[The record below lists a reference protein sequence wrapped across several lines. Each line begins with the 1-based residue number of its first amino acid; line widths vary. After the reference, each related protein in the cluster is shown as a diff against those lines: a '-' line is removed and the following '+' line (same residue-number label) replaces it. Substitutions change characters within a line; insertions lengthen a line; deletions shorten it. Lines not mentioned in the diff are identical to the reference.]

1 MNGTDPSRSAVHEL
15 IGQREQLRAWLARL
29 DEVGT
34 RAPGRVAERVRGD
47 YEDRLRR
54 VDEELGTHLE
64 ELEEGLADVRAALVD
79 AEGRRERAQDALEE
93 MQLRHLIGE
102 LDEVSWDDTRPALEG
117 EVADADE
124 ALGRARDEVER
135 LSRLVADVA
144 GEPLAETGP
153 DPADLVGGMPE
164 AAAAEAQ
171 APVELGGADSD
182 EWEPEVPLEAGPGD
196 LHDPEPIRG
205 PAAEPLGGQFGGAP
219 SMGDPFAN
227 EFPATPAPAPEPASA
242 PVDDGED
249 LPWLAALD
257 EKTAEWE
264 PQTPESDG
272 LEFLNDVP
280 ETTAAARGDE
290 SLADDDLAFLEEL
303 DRAISGDAPAAPPA
317 PPPSPGG
324 GAATPPPLAGT
335 PAGRLICKEC
345 GAPNEPHSWYCEV
358 CGSEL

>member
-1 MNGTDPSRSAVHEL
+1 MNGTDPSRSAVHDL

-47 YEDRLRR
+47 YEERLRR
-54 VDEELGTHLE
+54 VDEELGTHLG
-64 ELEEGLADVRAALVD
+64 ELEQGLAAVRASLVD

-102 LDEVSWDDTRPALEG
+102 LDEVSWDDARPALEG

-124 ALGRARDEVER
+124 ALSRTRDEVER

-144 GEPLAETGP
+144 GEPVSEVAPVDE
-153 DPADLVGGMPE
+153 PAVEVGGGTGEFATAEVE
-164 AAAAEAQ
+164 APAE
-171 APVELGGADSD
+171 VDDADSD

-196 LHDPEPIRG
+196 LHDPEPTRG
-205 PAAEPLGGQFGGAP
+205 PAAAPDEQFGGVP
-219 SMGDPFAN
+219 TGDPFAN
-227 EFPATPAPAPEPASA
+227 EFPPTPAPAPSSA
-242 PVDDGED
+242 LADDGED

-272 LEFLNDVP
+272 LEFLNDIP
-280 ETTAAARGDE
+280 ETRAGARGDE

-303 DRAISGDAPAAPPA
+303 DRAISGDASAAPA
-317 PPPSPGG
+317 PPPAPGG

>member
-1 MNGTDPSRSAVHEL
+1 MNGTDPSRSAVHDL

-47 YEDRLRR
+47 YEERLRR

-64 ELEEGLADVRAALVD
+64 ELEEGLAAVRAALVD

-102 LDEVSWDDTRPALEG
+102 LDEVSWDDARPGLEG

-135 LSRLVADVA
+135 LSRLVSDVA
-144 GEPLAETGP
+144 GEPVSEVAP
-153 DPADLVGGMPE
+153 VDE
-164 AAAAEAQ
+164 AAVAIGGATVDVAT
-171 APVELGGADSD
+171 VEVDEADSD

-196 LHDPEPIRG
+196 LHDPEPTRG
-205 PAAEPLGGQFGGAP
+205 PAPQPTDEQFGGLPA
-219 SMGDPFAN
+219 GDPFSN
-227 EFPATPAPAPEPASA
+227 EFPATPAPAPAPSSA
-242 PVDDGED
+242 PADDGED

-272 LEFLNDVP
+272 LEFLNDIP
-280 ETTAAARGDE
+280 EARPGARGDE

-303 DRAISGDAPAAPPA
+303 DRAISGDTPAAPAAPPT
-317 PPPSPGG
+317 SGG
-324 GAATPPPLAGT
+324 GAPTPPPLAGT